1 VKGVRLKN
9 DGKKTKLTVH
19 YELYVEAREH
29 VNNLIDQAKSLHFKT
44 KIEEAG
50 DQKNLFKVVEGLL
63 HHKSASRLPSC
74 DADLELANKFNDFF
88 ASKVTKLRD
97 NLPNAVPEN
106 NQSKDSA
113 SDITI
118 IHELTELRPATE
130 EEVEKVVKG
139 SKTKSCSLDP
149 IPTQLLKDCLEALL
163 PTITKL
169 VNLSLEL
176 STMPVNLKKALVT
189 PLLKKALLD
198 CEIFKHYRPV
208 SNLAFI
214 SKVVE
219 RIVAIRVKEHMDV
232 NGLHEI
238 FQSAYKSLHSTETAL
253 LRVQDDILCAL
264 DNKKCVLLVLLD
276 LSAAF
281 DTIDHNILI
290 DRLVS
295 QLGIKGKALDWFRS
309 YLHQRTQS
317 VTINGSESN
326 IWELIFGVPQGSV
339 LGPIL
344 FIIYTSP
351 LGKILKKHNI
361 SYHLYADDSQLYL
374 SFKMSEQGDAY
385 TKMEECID
393 DIRSWMSQ
401 NFLCLNDSK
410 TEVIYIG
417 SKYSL
422 KKEPQMPLKIG
433 NELIEPTAVARNVGA
448 MMDECMSMQTQISQ
462 LCKSAWLQLRQIGLI
477 RKHLDATSTERIIH
491 AFVTSKLDYQNGL
504 LYGVPKTQLDKLQ
517 RIQNAAA
524 RLVTRTKKYE
534 HITPILKDLHW
545 LPVHQRVTFKILL
558 FVFKA
563 LNNLAPTYLAEL
575 LEPLT
580 HARTLRSSN
589 LNLLKCPKSNTG
601 SFGDRR
607 FSHAGPK
614 LWNRLP
620 VVIRAC
626 KTVDSF
632 KSSLKTHLFKQEY
645 ALD

>member
-1 VKGVRLKN
+1 
-9 DGKKTKLTVH
+9 
-19 YELYVEAREH
+19 
-29 VNNLIDQAKSLHFKT
+29 
-44 KIEEAG
+44 
-50 DQKNLFKVVEGLL
+50 
-63 HHKSASRLPSC
+63 
-74 DADLELANKFNDFF
+74 
-88 ASKVTKLRD
+88 
-97 NLPNAVPEN
+97 VPEN
-106 NQSKDSA
+106 NQSNDSA
-113 SDITI
+113 SDTTI

-238 FQSAYKSLHSTETAL
+238 FQSAYKSLHSTENAL

-290 DRLVS
+290 DRLAS

-317 VTINGSESN
+317 VTINGMESN

-477 RKHLDATSTERIIH
+477 RKHLDETSTERIIH

-524 RLVTRTKKYE
+524 HLVTRTKKYE

-580 HARTLRSSN
+580 HTRTLRSSN

-601 SFGDRR
+601 SFGDRS

-620 VVIRAC
+620 VVIREC
-626 KTVDSF
+626 TTVDSF
-632 KSSLKTHLFKQEY
+632 KSNLKTHLFKQEY
-645 ALD
+645 GLD